1 MAIIKRKT
9 AEQKTQKPPQE
20 LITATEFAY
29 RKRVWGEYYAKARQ
43 SQSYQRFLE
52 QQVALKRGDIAT
64 VRRIAAEAREDLL
77 NGRFLPKP
85 PFPDPDL
92 ERVYGRLG
100 IKEVWERQL
109 EIATKEVQSNEAES
123 SQKNLWN

>member
-9 AEQKTQKPPQE
+9 VGQKTQKPPQE
-20 LITATEFAY
+20 LITAAEFVY
-29 RKRVWGEYYAKARQ
+29 RKRVWGEYYDKSKQ

-52 QQVALKRGDIAT
+52 QRAAFKQGDMAT

-100 IKEVWERQL
+100 IKEVWEKQL
-109 EIATKEVQSNEAES
+109 ELAVKDSLIDEPES
-123 SQKNLWN
+123 S

>member
-1 MAIIKRKT
+1 MAIIKRKS

-20 LITATEFAY
+20 LITSAEFAY
-29 RKRVWGEYYAKARQ
+29 RKRVWNEYYTKARQ
-43 SQSYQRFLE
+43 SRTYQRFLE
-52 QQVALKRGDIAT
+52 QRAAFKQGDMAT

-77 NGRFLPKP
+77 SGRFLPKP

-100 IKEVWERQL
+100 IKEVWEKQL
-109 EIATKEVQSNEAES
+109 ELAVKDSRIDEPENS
-123 SQKNLWN
+123 